1 MEAVLED
8 GHEVWKGFGVVDPLA
23 DELEHLRGAFGVDV
37 NLQRSKTSAHVI
49 GSSNI
54 KGCEKEYSVK

>member
-37 NLQRSKTSAHVI
+37 NLQRS
-49 GSSNI
+49 
-54 KGCEKEYSVK
+54 